1 MAEDVQEKIFLA
13 SILMSATTTNG
24 SWIGCS
30 NQIVEIV
37 HNIFFYSAFFCN
49 PKFSSFLCVDFLRFS
64 FLVRNCVLRLI

>member
-24 SWIGCS
+24 SWIACS

-37 HNIFFYSAFFCN
+37 HNIFFYSAFFVIPN
-49 PKFSSFLCVDFLRFS
+49 LALFCVWIF
-64 FLVRNCVLRLI
+64 

>member
-1 MAEDVQEKIFLA
+1 MAEDVQEKIFLG

-37 HNIFFYSAFFCN
+37 HNIFFILL
-49 PKFSSFLCVDFLRFS
+49 FL
-64 FLVRNCVLRLI
+64 